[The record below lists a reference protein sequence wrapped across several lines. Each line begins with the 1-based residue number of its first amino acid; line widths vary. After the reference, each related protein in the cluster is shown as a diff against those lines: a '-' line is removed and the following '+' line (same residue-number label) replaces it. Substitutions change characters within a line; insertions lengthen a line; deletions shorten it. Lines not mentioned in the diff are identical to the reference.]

1 MRRKKKKK
9 NKKFPRRL
17 LTSLTIRHDG
27 RTRGRNEEKTKAQ
40 LISGVKS
47 RVINREKEREREV
60 CRRNLA
66 RFRGP
71 KKAQSEFP
79 PRHRHGPA
87 IH

>member
-47 RVINREKEREREV
+47 RVINREKERERGVSSKLGSVSRAKEGAV
-60 CRRNLA
+60 
-66 RFRGP
+66 
-71 KKAQSEFP
+71 
-79 PRHRHGPA
+79 
-87 IH
+87 